1 MGAGLVAASLIAL
14 PAKASDLRISA
25 RSAAEAYSLSA
36 ARSSSTTLTRRRL
49 VQYLSLEWSDI
60 LAPKDPKERFRDPRD
75 GQLQVVTQFRLRHA
89 FGDFRSLSR
98 GRARTL
104 IDPEDNR
111 QLDLL
116 FAYLQ
121 GRRIARVLDFRIG
134 RQLDPA
140 NLDFFAMDG
149 LSVELSPPGPAR
161 RWIALGLW
169 GGAQLRSDS
178 PLGVASIAFESF
190 DEDPDPARRPKE
202 RGYLLGAALSSRPLP
217 ELSLRAGMR
226 RAFSSRH
233 QERPEQGLPPEQD
246 KLPAFS
252 QGVEQSLLFSQISA
266 RALKRRIFFNGSA
279 SYDLARSTLSLAR
292 VSLTGVLLP
301 GHRITLSWLRSLPV
315 LDLDSI
321 FSVFDIG
328 AFQEGR
334 LRYTWTPTQR
344 WQLTAGVQLQ
354 ARYDPQASLVEEPIA
369 AYRAS
374 PGGLLSID
382 YRYRAHRGQLHNR
395 VQTQGANWQLSQ
407 LARWD
412 WTPHARPWG
421 LELWVH
427 HAQAQLGW
435 RRHALSSALA
445 GNLRLLSGI
454 KLRGMVEIM
463 STETLR
469 QSTRIFASLTFDAMI
484 RGRDR

>member
-1 MGAGLVAASLIAL
+1 MATLVLAP

-36 ARSSSTTLTRRRL
+36 ARSSAPTLTRRRL

-60 LAPKDPKERFRDPRD
+60 LAPKDPSERYRDPRD

-104 IDPEDNR
+104 VDPEDNR

-121 GRRIARVLDFRIG
+121 GRRIARVLDFRVG

-140 NLDFFAMDG
+140 KLDFFAMDG
-149 LSVELSPPGPAR
+149 LSIELSPPGPAR
-161 RWIALGLW
+161 EWIQLGLW
-169 GGAQLRSDS
+169 AGAQLRSDS
-178 PLGVASIAFESF
+178 PLGIASIAFESF

-202 RGYLLGAALSSRPLP
+202 RGYLLGASLSSRPLR
-217 ELSLRAGMR
+217 ELSLRVGMR
-226 RAFSSRH
+226 RAYSSRR
-233 QERPEQGLPPEQD
+233 QDRPEQSLRPEQD
-246 KLPAFS
+246 ELPAFS
-252 QGVEQSLLFSQISA
+252 QGVEQSLLFSQLSA
-266 RALKRRIFFNGSA
+266 RALQRRLFFNASA
-279 SYDLARSTLSLAR
+279 SYDLARSSVSLAR
-292 VSLTGVLLP
+292 LSATGVLSP
-301 GHRITLSWLRSLPV
+301 GHRLTLSWSRSLPV

-321 FSVFDIG
+321 FSVFDLG

-344 WQLTAGVQLQ
+344 WQLTAGMQLQ
-354 ARYDPQASLVEEPIA
+354 ARHDPQASQSDEPIA
-369 AYRAS
+369 AYRGS
-374 PGGLLSID
+374 PGGIVSIA
-382 YRYRAHRGQLHNR
+382 YRYRGHRGQIHNR
-395 VQTQGANWQLSQ
+395 IQTQGANWQLSQ

-421 LELWVH
+421 IELWVH

-435 RRHALSSALA
+435 RRHALSSAVA

-454 KLRGMVEIM
+454 KLRGMVELM